1 MKLGVAIAGAEALP
15 SAFVVFR
22 GIDESIKKASRLGY
36 DGVELALMRPEEID
50 KSHLKALL
58 KDTGMEISAISSG
71 QVWAARQLCF
81 TEEDK
86 QKREELKRTFCGF
99 IDLASDFGQMV
110 NIGRTRGGINGRDMA
125 LCEELFIDMARY
137 LSEYAQKRG
146 VTLILEPVNR
156 YEIDFVNNL
165 DQCVEQIKLV
175 DRPNFQMMPDV
186 FHMNI
191 EDDHIGA
198 SFIRNKDYVR
208 YVHFADSNR
217 HAPGDGHM
225 PWDEVF
231 GALQTIGYNGWTTI
245 EILPFPDP
253 DTAAERGV
261 KFIKGK
267 YGKFYN

>member
-125 LCEELFIDMARY
+125 LCEELFIDMARF
-137 LSEYAQKRG
+137 LSEYAAKRG

-231 GALQTIGYNGWTTI
+231 GALQTIGYDGWTTI

>member
-1 MKLGVAIAGAEALP
+1 
-15 SAFVVFR
+15 
-22 GIDESIKKASRLGY
+22 
-36 DGVELALMRPEEID
+36 
-50 KSHLKALL
+50 
-58 KDTGMEISAISSG
+58 
-71 QVWAARQLCF
+71 
-81 TEEDK
+81 
-86 QKREELKRTFCGF
+86 
-99 IDLASDFGQMV
+99 
-110 NIGRTRGGINGRDMA
+110 
-125 LCEELFIDMARY
+125 
-137 LSEYAQKRG
+137 
-146 VTLILEPVNR
+146 
-156 YEIDFVNNL
+156 
-165 DQCVEQIKLV
+165 
-175 DRPNFQMMPDV
+175 MMPDV

-231 GALQTIGYNGWTTI
+231 GALQTIGYDGWTTI

-267 YGKFYN
+267 NGKFYN